1 MDGATVF
8 QMISGLGRSFGGA
21 YSAGRAQA
29 QEDEAPAALENLL
42 KAQQGASAQGSTLGS
57 LGESYTQGAAP
68 GGSAQ
73 PGRLPA
79 FAGGDASMR
88 IPAAGGPLETR
99 FVDALKAGGL
109 TNPAG
114 LAAMTA
120 YANRESG
127 FKPSAITGSWSD
139 PSESGQPGTS
149 GGILSWRGDRFANM
163 RRFTAGA
170 EDPVVAQAK
179 FALTENPTLTQ
190 ALQNA
195 KSAEEANSLMAN
207 AWRFAGFNR
216 PGGEMAAR
224 LGTTKAYLARLGG
237 APGEATQVAQPQ
249 PARQPQAPAVA
260 AVAPASPAFV
270 RPSGPVMTM
279 PDAPVQQAV
288 APAPID
294 AAASDKPAPGA
305 QPTGFMIP
313 GQDAAPAP
321 TAAPQAAPQGF
332 VGFGAPASRVTPEMQ
347 EALKAAWR
355 NPNTRPMATAIY
367 GQMLK
372 GQDSAWKLT
381 AMGDQPVLF
390 NERTAQIVPVGQ
402 AKRQTATVGNTVIDT
417 ATGQPIYRGEQ
428 EPRTA
433 TVGQTVV
440 DLRTGQP
447 IYQGEKDEK
456 YSYQN
461 MPGVGMVA
469 LHPTDPAQSR
479 VIVQGQ
485 PPRPMTDEEAAKFGK
500 GYYDASGAPH
510 VPKPGTVVN
519 VDTKG
524 AGKFI
529 EKANELQAKR
539 YGDMVEA
546 ADNAVPLRA
555 DIETMASLGEQI
567 STGKLAE
574 ARLGLAQYA
583 KAAGLDTIANGLTAG
598 KMGEME
604 AYTALADKITPRM
617 RVPGSGS
624 TSDAEGRAFKNS
636 LPSLLKSAEGNRIIV
651 DTFRGLADYQA
662 QAGDLAGRALRGE
675 MSQAE
680 ADQAIRALPNP
691 YTRFKEYQGKQPGAQ
706 GSGGLPKEGD
716 RVRIPGGMSAA
727 AALAEA
733 RKAVANGKDPATI
746 RARLRSW
753 GIDDARLDQ

>member
-1 MDGATVF
+1 MVT
-8 QMISGLGRSFGGA
+8 GLGDAFSKSYGEAR
-21 YSAGRAQA
+21 RQA
-29 QEDEAPAALENLL
+29 QEDEAPGLIANLIGTY
-42 KAQQGASAQGSTLGS
+42 QG
-57 LGESYTQGAAP
+57 GAAAGP
-68 GGSAQ
+68 GALPAAAPASGQ
-73 PGRLPA
+73 PAGKLPA

-88 IPAAGGPLETR
+88 IPATGGPLETR

-170 EDPVVAQAK
+170 EDPVTAQAK
-179 FALTENPTLTQ
+179 FALTENPNLTQ

-207 AWRFAGFNR
+207 AWRFAGYDR
-216 PGGEMAAR
+216 PGGGEHAAR
-224 LGTTKAYLARLGG
+224 LGTTRTYLARLGG
-237 APGEATQVAQPQ
+237 APAGAEQVAQ
-249 PARQPQAPAVA
+249 QAPTRQLPAPATA
-260 AVAPASPAFV
+260 AVAPASLAFARPIGPA
-270 RPSGPVMTM
+270 MTM
-279 PDAPVQQAV
+279 PDAPAQQA
-288 APAPID
+288 ATPESS
-294 AAASDKPAPGA
+294 AADRPAPGA
-305 QPTGFMIP
+305 RPAGFMVP
-313 GQDAAPAP
+313 GQDAPTPSAAPI
-321 TAAPQAAPQGF
+321 AAPQTAAQGF
-332 VGFGAPASRVTPEMQ
+332 AGFGAPASRVSPQMQ
-347 EALKAAWR
+347 AALTAAWR
-355 NPNTRPMATAIY
+355 NPQTRPMATAIY

-372 GQDSAWKLT
+372 GQDSAWKLSS
-381 AMGDQPVLF
+381 MGDQPVLF

-428 EPRTA
+428 DPRTA
-433 TVGQTVV
+433 TVGNTIV

-447 IYQGEKDEK
+447 VYQGEKDEK
-456 YSYQN
+456 FTYQA

-469 LHPTDPAQSR
+469 LHPTDPSQSR
-479 VIVQGQ
+479 VIIAGQ
-485 PPRPMTDEEAAKFGK
+485 QPRPFTDAEMQAWRVPQGVGGGMGADGKPFTLGAA
-500 GYYDASGAPH
+500 
-510 VPKPGTVVN
+510 PKTEIN
-519 VDTKG
+519 IDNKG
-524 AGKFI
+524 AGKFA

-539 YGDMVEA
+539 YSEMVEA

-555 DIETMASLGEQI
+555 DIDTMASLGEQI

-583 KAAGLDTIANGLTAG
+583 KAAGLDSVANGLTAG

-662 QAGDLAGRALRGE
+662 QAGDIAGRALRGE
-675 MSQAE
+675 ISQAE
-680 ADQAIRALPNP
+680 ADQGIRALPNP
-691 YTRFKEYQGKQPGAQ
+691 YSRFREHQGKQPGAQ

-716 RVRIPGGMSAA
+716 RTRIPGGMSPA

-733 RKAVANGKDPATI
+733 KKAMASGKDPAAV